1 MANKRDT
8 AAQKRARENRAQR
21 EARQARTKAASTPRP
36 SRVAPAAKPGAA
48 TGKRVGRFG
57 APGQPKPPRRPRLG
71 DAPVDVETL
80 QGSYIRRLVQVPGGS
95 QVTMALAISALSAF
109 LAATGKSLAP
119 EGKVL
124 SKKVKPTRS
133 LIDAYSVSGAALRVL
148 IPVAIIAV
156 AFALGLS
163 PKRRRVWL
171 VATLLLA
178 LVFFLGGV
186 IYIYF
191 LFPLGLMVYGLYR
204 ANKIE
209 GPQPL
214 FGGRGRAS
222 RAATD
227 DGDATTESVDEG

>member
-36 SRVAPAAKPGAA
+36 SRVAPAAKAGAA

-71 DAPVDVETL
+71 DAAVDVEAL
-80 QGSYIRRLVQVPGGS
+80 QGSYVRRVLQVPGGS
-95 QVTMALAISALSAF
+95 QVTMALAISLLSAF
-109 LAATGKSLAP
+109 LAATGKTLAP
-119 EGKVL
+119 EGKEL
-124 SKKVKPTRS
+124 SKQVKPTRS
-133 LIDAYSVSGAALRVL
+133 LIDAEGALVAAGRVA

-156 AFALGLS
+156 AFALSLS
-163 PKRRRVWL
+163 PRRRRTWL
-171 VATLLLA
+171 VVTVLLA
-178 LVFFLGGV
+178 LTV
-186 IYIYF
+186 ITDATYIYF

-204 ANKIE
+204 ANKVE

-214 FGGRGRAS
+214 FGGRRRAS

-227 DGDATTESVDEG
+227 DGGDTTESVDAG